1 MEYALCPN
9 FVLTL
14 ILIFTSNFFRIKK
27 SHSMGRDH
35 NKSVIV
41 VGGGIV
47 GLSTAYYLQKEGHA
61 VTVLDKAG
69 MDSGASYVNAGYLT
83 PSHIIPLAAPGKI
96 NQGLKYMF
104 DSSSPFYMKPRLDP
118 DFLRWAWYFKK
129 SSTKAKVERA
139 MPLIRDI
146 NLLSREL
153 YDGLKASGDLGDF
166 QYGDK
171 GLLMV
176 YKTEKA
182 RDHELEVM
190 GKAVELGLGARELDK
205 VQLAQIEPNVKFDA
219 EGAILYECDRHTTPP
234 QIMANMLR
242 HLKSCGVILKKG
254 EEVLDIQ
261 VEGGKVAQVK
271 TDKSSYSADEV
282 VLAAGT
288 WSSQLSKKLKLA
300 LPMEGGKGYRINVEA
315 PTGIGMPAILME
327 ASMAV
332 TPMDGFTRFAGTME
346 FSGINHNI
354 KRERVEAIAKGAES
368 YYMGLKI
375 SEQDKANAQCG
386 LRPVSPDGLP
396 YIGRPKGFDNL
407 IVATGHAMMGWS
419 LGPATGKLV
428 TELVGGGKLS
438 MDLQAF
444 DPSRKF

>member
-1 MEYALCPN
+1 MEYASCPN
-9 FVLTL
+9 LVLTL
-14 ILIFTSNFFRIKK
+14 ILIFASNFVRLKK
-27 SHSMGRDH
+27 SLPMGRDH

-41 VGGGIV
+41 VCRDVEGRPR
-47 GLSTAYYLQKEGHA
+47 AYYLQKEGHA

-83 PSHIIPLAAPGKI
+83 PIHIIPFAAPGKI

-104 DSSSPFYMKPRLDP
+104 DSTSPFFMRPRLDT

-129 SSTKAKVERA
+129 SSTKEKVERA
-139 MPLIRDI
+139 MPVIRDI

-153 YDGLKASGDLGDF
+153 YDELKASGDLGDF

-182 RDHELEVM
+182 RDHELAVM
-190 GKAVELGLGARELDK
+190 GKAVELGLEARLLDKTQLALMELD
-205 VQLAQIEPNVKFDA
+205 VEFDD
-219 EGAILYECDRHTTPP
+219 EVAILYECGRHTTPP
-234 QIMANMLR
+234 QIMANLLR
-242 HLKSCGVILKKG
+242 HLQSCGVVLKKG
-254 EEVLDIQ
+254 EEVLDIGLQ
-261 VEGGKVAQVK
+261 GGKITRVG
-271 TDKSSYSADEV
+271 TDKSSYTADEV
-282 VLAAGT
+282 VLAAGS
-288 WSSQLSKKLKLA
+288 WSSQLSKKLKLS

-354 KRERVEAIAKGAES
+354 RKERVEAIARGAES
-368 YYMGLKI
+368 YYKGLK
-375 SEQDKANAQCG
+375 
-386 LRPVSPDGLP
+386 
-396 YIGRPKGFDNL
+396 
-407 IVATGHAMMGWS
+407 
-419 LGPATGKLV
+419 
-428 TELVGGGKLS
+428 
-438 MDLQAF
+438 
-444 DPSRKF
+444 

>member
-1 MEYALCPN
+1 
-9 FVLTL
+9 
-14 ILIFTSNFFRIKK
+14 
-27 SHSMGRDH
+27 MGVDH
-35 NKSVIV
+35 NKNVVV

-47 GLSTAYYLQKEGHA
+47 GLSTAYYLQKEGHS
-61 VTVLDKAG
+61 VTVLDKGG
-69 MDSGASYVNAGYLT
+69 MDSGASHVNAGYLT

-104 DSSSPFYMKPRLDP
+104 DSSSPFYLKPRLDA
-118 DFLRWAWYFKK
+118 DFLKWAWYFKK
-129 SSTKAKVERA
+129 SSTVAKVNRA

-153 YDGLKASGDLGDF
+153 YDGIRASGDLGDF
-166 QYGDK
+166 QFGDK

-182 RDHELEVM
+182 RDHEIKVM
-190 GKAVELGLGARELDK
+190 EKAVEMGLEARALDK
-205 VQLAQIEPNVKFDA
+205 AQLAQIEPNVEFDA

-234 QIMANMLR
+234 QIMANLKR
-242 HLKSCGVILKKG
+242 HLEACGVLLKKG
-254 EEVLDIQ
+254 EEVLDIEAQ
-261 VEGGKVAQVK
+261 GGTIAQVK
-271 TDKSSYSADEV
+271 TNKSCYAVDEV

-288 WSSQLSKKLKLA
+288 WSSRLAKKLKLS

-346 FSGINHNI
+346 FSGINHKI
-354 KRERVEAIAKGAES
+354 RKERVEAIAKGAES
-368 YYMGLKI
+368 YYKGLEI
-375 SEQDKANAQCG
+375 SQKDKDNAQCG

-438 MDLQAF
+438 MDLQGF